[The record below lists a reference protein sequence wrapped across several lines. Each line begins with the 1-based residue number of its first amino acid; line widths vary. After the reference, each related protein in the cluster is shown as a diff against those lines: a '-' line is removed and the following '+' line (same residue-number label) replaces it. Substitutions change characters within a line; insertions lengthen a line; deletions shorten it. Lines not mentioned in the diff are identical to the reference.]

1 LADCA
6 NAFGLLRVVPD
17 PAFGSMRRNGAFQH
31 PEHSEHCQLFGDT
44 MERFVTLD
52 GRYLLFNDR
61 SYPSPQPCRRMGW
74 RFTTMH
80 ESMGNS

>member
-1 LADCA
+1 
-6 NAFGLLRVVPD
+6 
-17 PAFGSMRRNGAFQH
+17 
-31 PEHSEHCQLFGDT
+31 

-52 GRYLLFNDR
+52 ERFLLFNDR

-74 RFTTMH
+74 RFTTTH